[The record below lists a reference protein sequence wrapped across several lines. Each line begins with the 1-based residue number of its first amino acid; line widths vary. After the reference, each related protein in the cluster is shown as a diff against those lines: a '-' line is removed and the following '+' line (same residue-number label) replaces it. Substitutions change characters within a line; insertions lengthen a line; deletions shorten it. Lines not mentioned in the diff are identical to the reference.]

1 MNEIEQILNKYDKT
15 FSRIPCWEDG
25 DTARRV
31 ELLCELG
38 RKAIKIDEE
47 FCLQG
52 QPRRDEIMAIVGRWF
67 SRRATTKWSSKEMK
81 ALKAVLD
88 LQPMDDEIAALDRYY
103 SATIAAKDDYRRRD
117 VVTLLNNWQGEV
129 DRARKW
135 IPARSVAQM
144 VGVRV

>member
-1 MNEIEQILNKYDKT
+1 MNEIEQILNKYDKV

-31 ELLCELG
+31 ELLCEWV
-38 RKAIKIDEE
+38 RKSIQVEE
-47 FCLQG
+47 VFCLQP
-52 QPRRDEIMAIVGRWF
+52 QPRKDEIMAMVGRWF
-67 SRRATTKWSSKEMK
+67 NRRATTKWSAKEMK

-103 SATIAAKDDYRRRD
+103 SATIQAKDDYRRRD

-135 IPARSVAQM
+135 VPARSVAQM